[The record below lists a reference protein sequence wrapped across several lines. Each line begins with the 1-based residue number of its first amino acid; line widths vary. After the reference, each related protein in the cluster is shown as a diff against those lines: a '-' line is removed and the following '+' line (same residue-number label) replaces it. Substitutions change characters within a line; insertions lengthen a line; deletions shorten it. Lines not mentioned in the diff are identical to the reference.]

1 MPTLSVTFYT
11 RPGCHLC
18 DDAKAAM
25 LEWATPRGFSIAL
38 REVNIDED
46 TEAHERFWV
55 HIPVAMIGEVE
66 AFRHRFDADAFE
78 RVSRENT
85 ADTKGAAIMSELAD
99 KSCVPCRGGVPPLRG
114 EEIAPYLELLRNGW
128 TVVAEHHL
136 ANEFKFPD
144 FAGALA
150 LVNQIGAV
158 AEAEGHHPDI
168 ELGWGRVGVTIWTH
182 KIDGLTES
190 DFVLAAKIDRLI
202 DGGQGS

>member
-46 TEAHERFWV
+46 AEAHERFWV
-55 HIPVAMIGEVE
+55 HIPVAMVGGVE
-66 AFRHRFDADAFE
+66 AFRHRFDPESFE
-78 RVSRENT
+78 RLARKIAVETRGE
-85 ADTKGAAIMSELAD
+85 AVMSELAD

-128 TVVAEHHL
+128 SVVAEHHL

-144 FAGALA
+144 FASALE
-150 LVNQIGAV
+150 LVNRIGAI

-168 ELGWGRVGVTIWTH
+168 QLGWGRVGVTIWTH

-202 DGGQGS
+202 DAGEGS